1 MMFYHWTKRI
11 KGKTPFNKQKKIW
24 FNYLL
29 YKLLFNYTSN
39 QIRSDD
45 IYLEGRGY
53 TNLTILA
60 VILYTFMSN
69 TCPRP
74 PLKSHEPFQIRTGTP
89 LIDNEVLYQLS

>member
-1 MMFYHWTKRI
+1 MFYHWTKRI

-39 QIRSDD
+39 QIRTDD

-53 TNLTILA
+53 TNLTILVLNIRA
-60 VILYTFMSN
+60 LPDSN
-69 TCPRP
+69 WDTPNWQ
-74 PLKSHEPFQIRTGTP
+74 LGTLP
-89 LIDNEVLYQLS
+89 IKLRAPKNY

>member
-39 QIRSDD
+39 QIRTDD

-53 TNLTILA
+53 TNLTIL
-60 VILYTFMSN
+60 VFF
-69 TCPRP
+69 
-74 PLKSHEPFQIRTGTP
+74 EPFQIRTGTP
-89 LIDNEVLYQLS
+89 LIDN